1 MSRAL
6 ELDSQSFV
14 LLHMGDRRFAL
25 PASRVAELV
34 PLGRIHTFPHTT
46 PLIEGVLLRRGHI
59 VPVCDFAQILL
70 KSRPPARRYYL
81 IVRRKFDVGAEWTAL
96 PVTGECELIAS
107 EMLPATGD
115 HPLHVAGWL
124 SHDGEVVEVLD
135 LEQLNTDL
143 EAQALGGLVAEAQE
157 ERV

>member
-1 MSRAL
+1 
-6 ELDSQSFV
+6 
-14 LLHMGDRRFAL
+14 
-25 PASRVAELV
+25 
-34 PLGRIHTFPHTT
+34 
-46 PLIEGVLLRRGHI
+46 
-59 VPVCDFAQILL
+59 
-70 KSRPPARRYYL
+70 L